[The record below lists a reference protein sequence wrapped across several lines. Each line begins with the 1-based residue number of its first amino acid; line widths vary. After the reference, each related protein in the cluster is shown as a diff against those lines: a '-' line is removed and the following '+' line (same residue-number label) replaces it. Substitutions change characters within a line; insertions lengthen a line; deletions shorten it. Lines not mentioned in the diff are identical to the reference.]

1 MTDLI
6 FDNDDL
12 LHLVLQHLV
21 KEPRTFVAAGCVC
34 KAWRAA
40 TMRDASLLMQ
50 AAGGCDFMTK
60 RVLMGLFVLSSAEAN
75 TLPRTIRPRRAGGVM
90 YRYDP
95 VTVAPAAMRIV
106 GGMDM
111 LRLRLDKRAQD
122 QASTE
127 ASFGEHWRE
136 LQWPKRTRF
145 DPIYTFD
152 TIYM

>member
-1 MTDLI
+1 
-6 FDNDDL
+6 
-12 LHLVLQHLV
+12 
-21 KEPRTFVAAGCVC
+21 
-34 KAWRAA
+34 
-40 TMRDASLLMQ
+40 
-50 AAGGCDFMTK
+50 
-60 RVLMGLFVLSSAEAN
+60 
-75 TLPRTIRPRRAGGVM
+75 M